1 MATPSLFTL
10 ILITCPFAT
19 ASARLHA
26 PRSITDLLVTV
37 VATRYEE
44 GDLRRNSAR
53 LTSVSTRARTIPKWS
68 RCVCLGQST
77 CWAFVKSSCQSVR
90 CCRYRRGTFQDN
102 CLEPGLDESNLL
114 MRIRAVLACYRYV
127 NTTGLDFLCL
137 LSQ

>member
-1 MATPSLFTL
+1 MTSCSSFNCRCLSDRPLEQDS
-10 ILITCPFAT
+10 
-19 ASARLHA
+19 
-26 PRSITDLLVTV
+26 V
-37 VATRYEE
+37 VTRYEAGACVSWRSSE
-44 GDLRRNSAR
+44 ELGEVDI
-53 LTSVSTRARTIPKWS
+53 SVNTCTHSIPEWN

-114 MRIRAVLACYRYV
+114 MRIRAALACYRYV
-127 NTTGLDFLCL
+127 NTAGLDFLCL